1 MSLKAKKASIKEQA
15 SKKSGAVVGKSVGNY
30 EKHPFF
36 IKKVAAAK
44 ALLLEVGLPKQ
55 LSKKS
60 AHA

>member
-1 MSLKAKKASIKEQA
+1 MSLNTKKASTKEQA
-15 SKKSGAVVGKSVGNY
+15 PKKSGAVVSESVGNY

-55 LSKKS
+55 LTKKK